1 MGFKEGFK
9 DQYGRKVRR
18 REDDNFRSIRA
29 KTEEKRA
36 PVMTEQE
43 IDLRVAYA
51 YFRADGSRQG
61 LIDAGIIVPDPSPRQ
76 NPTFRFRRHTH

>member
-1 MGFKEGFK
+1 MGFK

-18 REDDNFRSIRA
+18 GEDDNFRPVRA
-29 KTEEKRA
+29 KGGEKRA

-51 YFRADGSRQG
+51 YFRADGNRQG
-61 LIDAGIIVPDPSPRQ
+61 LIDAGIIDPGPSPRQ